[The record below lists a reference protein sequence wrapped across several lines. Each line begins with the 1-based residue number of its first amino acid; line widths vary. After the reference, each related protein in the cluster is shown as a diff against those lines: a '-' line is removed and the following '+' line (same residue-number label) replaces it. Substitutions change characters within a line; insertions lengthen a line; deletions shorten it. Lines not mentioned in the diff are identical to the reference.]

1 MTKTGIKSFE
11 RFPEEQ
17 MDMTAEWLARAP
29 YLGWHTW
36 QRGWST
42 AAGDGRVRKPLVW
55 GGWVRLSTGGHLNW
69 DYHSPARKHHKMHC
83 KIRKCTW
90 ILKDKN
96 KQTKK
101 KYSWV
106 LKKASFINGSIK
118 SQTWAEG
125 PGEAVGEGHEPSGRE
140 KWAMKTMSLAK
151 APRTSAL
158 GHSSR
163 YSEKRL
169 GYANKTL
176 CANQKRTFLLCLSRM
191 QRASYLQINQRNI
204 FTEE

>member
-1 MTKTGIKSFE
+1 MTVLQGWHVNRPEMWWQKQPLRHLYNSLKS
-11 RFPEEQ
+11 RWSWRLSEQ
-17 MDMTAEWLARAP
+17 TRAP

-42 AAGDGRVRKPLVW
+42 AAGDGHVRKPLFS

-69 DYHSPARKHHKMHC
+69 DYHSPG
-83 KIRKCTW
+83 
-90 ILKDKN
+90 
-96 KQTKK
+96 TK
-101 KYSWV
+101 
-106 LKKASFINGSIK
+106 ATTENTIK
-118 SQTWAEG
+118 SAADFWNRSVKSLQQTWAEG

-191 QRASYLQINQRNI
+191 QRASYL
-204 FTEE
+204 EENTKKYS

>member
-1 MTKTGIKSFE
+1 MTKTGIKSFVK
-11 RFPEEQ
+11 FTEEQ
-17 MDMTAEWLARAP
+17 MAMTAEWLARAP
-29 YLGWHTW
+29 YLGWRTW

-69 DYHSPARKHHKMHC
+69 DYHSPGKTTIKYTAISEHAQQYW
-83 KIRKCTW
+83 KI
-90 ILKDKN
+90 
-96 KQTKK
+96 KK
-101 KYSWV
+101 KDSEFP
-106 LKKASFINGSIK
+106 KKADFINGTVKIL
-118 SQTWAEG
+118 TWAEG

-191 QRASYLQINQRNI
+191 QRASYLKINTSGKYI
-204 FTEE
+204 